1 MPNNNTFSP
10 LGLEGSPGMA
20 QLSGKFLNPQGQLRL
35 RQLEEYRK
43 LCKELRIKPNSQAR
57 CACLYGSQNTKTKSR
72 LALALT
78 GFRVPPPE

>member
-1 MPNNNTFSP
+1 
-10 LGLEGSPGMA
+10 MA

-57 CACLYGSQNTKTKSR
+57 CAHI
-72 LALALT
+72 
-78 GFRVPPPE
+78 